1 MMGIF
6 SNLFGI
12 GKPAIDFK
20 TLFLQ
25 GAIIVDVRSV
35 DEFKAGHIPQSQNI
49 PLQTLEQKLDVLK
62 KKNKKIITVCQSG
75 ARSGMATTILT
86 KAGMEAF
93 NGGNWSALQN
103 KLQ

>member
-1 MMGIF
+1 MGIF

-12 GKPAIDFK
+12 GKPTVDFK
-20 TLFLQ
+20 ELFLQ

-35 DEFKAGHIPQSQNI
+35 DEFKSGYIPQSQNI

-75 ARSGMATTILT
+75 ARSGMATTILA

-93 NGGNWSALQN
+93 NGGNWSSLQN